1 MRRAQVQILSPAQNA
16 KEANLSTRLI
26 HIGFGNYLS
35 TDRIVAIA
43 VIRSTPIKRSIQDA
57 RDKEL
62 VIDLTNGHRTK
73 SVVFTD
79 CKYLVLMALEPV
91 TINGRLVDSV

>member
-1 MRRAQVQILSPAQNA
+1 MSA
-16 KEANLSTRLI
+16 KLI
-26 HIGFGNYLS
+26 HIGFGNYLD

-43 VIRSTPIKRSIQDA
+43 THKSAPVKRSVQDA

-79 CKYLVLMALEPV
+79 CRYIVLVALEPN
-91 TINGRLVDSV
+91 TINGRLEEGH